1 MKKCSNC
8 NQTVPDD
15 SIYCPF
21 CGSNQIKEIVDK
33 TVKYCQDCGK
43 KIPKEAEKCSFCG
56 SENIAVFKNGIDIP
70 VPTNDS
76 SKRTQTLLEKEL
88 KSTKAQIAG
97 REEIIAEK
105 NKKIRILQILAC
117 VLALAFVIAV
127 GVGIHNYNDLMA
139 DYNCQFGIS
148 SYCK

>member
-56 SENIAVFKNGIDIP
+56 SENIAVFKNGIDISAP
-70 VPTNDS
+70 ANDS